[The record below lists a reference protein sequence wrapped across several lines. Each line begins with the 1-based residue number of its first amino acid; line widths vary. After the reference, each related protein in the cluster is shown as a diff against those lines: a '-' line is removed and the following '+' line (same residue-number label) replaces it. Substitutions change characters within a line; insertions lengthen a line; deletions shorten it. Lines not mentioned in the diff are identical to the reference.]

1 MACGIFQI
9 HCGEKWGKMSDQPNF
24 VGAYFYALDA
34 KNRLAIPSKIRF
46 LVAKPK
52 DLVLTCGLE
61 GCLNLYP
68 SDVWKK
74 IGEKLETM
82 ALKDRSAHRAFK
94 RMLFASAAEVEFDD
108 EGRILIPQHLSRYAD
123 LKRDAAIIGLGEK
136 IEIWSKQ
143 RWTSYEKRQG
153 GAFARYASQLEI

>member
-1 MACGIFQI
+1 
-9 HCGEKWGKMSDQPNF
+9 MSETPNF

-46 LVAKPK
+46 AIKQPR

-61 GCLNLYP
+61 GCLNLYQA
-68 SDVWKK
+68 DGWKR

-82 ALKDRSAHRAFK
+82 ALKDKSAHRAFK
-94 RMLFASAAEVEFDD
+94 RMLYASASEVEFDD
-108 EGRILIPQHLSRYAD
+108 EGRILVPQQLAAYAD
-123 LKRDAAIIGLGEK
+123 LKKEAAIIGLGEK
-136 IEIWSKQ
+136 IEIWAKHRWTQYEKKQ
-143 RWTSYEKRQG
+143 R